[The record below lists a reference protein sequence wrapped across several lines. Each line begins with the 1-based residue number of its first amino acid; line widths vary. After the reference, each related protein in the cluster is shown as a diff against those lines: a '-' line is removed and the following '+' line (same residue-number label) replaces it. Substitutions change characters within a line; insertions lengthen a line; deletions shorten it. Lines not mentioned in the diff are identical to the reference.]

1 MPSARA
7 PKAIADKS
15 ALRIGASQLV
25 LSLGLFGVV
34 TGIGAGAVQLFGDP
48 ALAAPKVQVALF
60 QRQEGPAPYL
70 KTRLDNAIAPEVAA
84 AYAHGADTGLAAA
97 AGADDASKAG
107 VHANVTITS
116 FDNGPGLVASP
127 LAKAPI
133 PGFFERTA
141 AGELPRINENH
152 QTPAQAYARPF
163 TPTGEPRISI
173 VLGGLG
179 LNGERTAAAINT
191 LPAEI
196 TLSFVPYATDLQGWI
211 NKARAAG
218 HEVLLELPMEP
229 YDYPNVDTGP
239 HTLLINSSAEEN
251 VRRVDLLLGKAT
263 GYFGVTNYQG
273 AKFAT
278 DAKAANPVF
287 EELSKRGLV
296 FLHDGGA
303 VRSALPD
310 AAKQTQL
317 GFRVADKILD
327 AEPAREAI
335 DRQLLQLEATALKD
349 GQALGVGYGYPITIE
364 QLKSWSDGLKA
375 KGYQLAPASTS
386 AGVRAMQAAQ
396 PSSLAPTAR
405 TGH

>member
-1 MPSARA
+1 MPSTRS
-7 PKAIADKS
+7 PEKT
-15 ALRIGASQLV
+15 ALRVGASQLAM
-25 LSLGLFGVV
+25 SLGLFGVV
-34 TGIGAGAVQLFGDP
+34 TAFGAGAVQIFGDP
-48 ALAAPKVQVALF
+48 SAAAPKVQVALF
-60 QRQEGPAPYL
+60 APQQGPAPYL
-70 KTRLDNAIAPEVAA
+70 KTRLDNSVAPEVAA
-84 AYAHGADTGLAAA
+84 AYARGADTGMANAGEGAAGEA
-97 AGADDASKAG
+97 AGAMASVKITTLDAGA
-107 VHANVTITS
+107 A
-116 FDNGPGLVASP
+116 PPAASP
-127 LAKAPI
+127 LPKAPLA
-133 PGFFERTA
+133 GFFERTA
-141 AGELPRINENH
+141 AGDLPRIGPNG

-163 TPTGEPRISI
+163 APSGEPRISI

-179 LNGERTAAAINT
+179 LNADRTNAAIST
-191 LPAEI
+191 LPADV

-239 HTLLINSSAEEN
+239 HTLLINSSADEN
-251 VRRVDLLLGKAT
+251 VRRVDLLLGKAS

-278 DAKAANPVF
+278 DARAAAPVF
-287 EELSKRGLV
+287 NELSKRGLV

-310 AAKQTQL
+310 AAKQAQL

-335 DRQLLQLEATALKD
+335 DRQLLALETQALKD
-349 GQALGVGYGYPITIE
+349 GAAMGVGYGYPVTIE
-364 QLKSWSDGLKA
+364 QLKTWSDGLKA
-375 KGYQLAPASTS
+375 KGYQLAPASAA
-386 AGVRAMQAAQ
+386 AGVHAVQVSAA
-396 PSSLAPTAR
+396 PSSMTPSVR

>member
-1 MPSARA
+1 MPSARS
-7 PKAIADKS
+7 PKALAEKS
-15 ALRIGASQLV
+15 AVRIGASQLV
-25 LSLGLFGVV
+25 LSLGLFGAV
-34 TGIGAGAVQLFGDP
+34 TGVGAGAVQLFGDP
-48 ALAAPKVQVALF
+48 AAATPKVQVALF
-60 QRQEGPAPYL
+60 QKQEGPAPYL

-84 AYAHGADTGLAAA
+84 AYAHGSDTGLAAA
-97 AGADDASKAG
+97 AGVDIDKAG
-107 VHANVTITS
+107 VQANVKITS
-116 FDNGPGLVASP
+116 FDSGPAIAATP

-133 PGFFERTA
+133 LGFFERSPT
-141 AGELPRINENH
+141 GDLPRINDNH

-163 TPTGEPRISI
+163 QPTGEPRISI

-179 LNGERTAAAINT
+179 LNADRTNAAINT
-191 LPAEI
+191 LPADI
-196 TLSFVPYATDLQGWI
+196 TLSFVPYASDLQGWI

-251 VRRVDLLLGKAT
+251 VRRVDLLMGKAT

-278 DAKAANPVF
+278 DARAASPVF

-303 VRSALPD
+303 VRSALPE

-335 DRQLLQLEATALKD
+335 DRQLLQLEAAALKD
-349 GQALGVGYGYPITIE
+349 GSALGVGYGYPITIE
-364 QLKSWSDGLKA
+364 GLKSWSEGLKA
-375 KGYQLAPASTS
+375 KGYQLAPASAS
-386 AGVRAMQAAQ
+386 AGVKAIQPAQ
-396 PSSLAPTAR
+396 PGSLAPTAR